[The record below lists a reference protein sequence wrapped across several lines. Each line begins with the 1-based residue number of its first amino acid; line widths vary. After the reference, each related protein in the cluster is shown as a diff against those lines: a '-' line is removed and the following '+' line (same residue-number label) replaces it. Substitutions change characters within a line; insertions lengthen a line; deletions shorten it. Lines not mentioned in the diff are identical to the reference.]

1 MAQWVKDAV
10 SSLQWLWSLL
20 WHRFDPWPGNF
31 HTLQAWPKNQQTK
44 QKIVHS
50 PTTVAYKYTFDFFFF
65 FGTKNKSF
73 KLTTYQKDF
82 LGAGENGIDR
92 ELLSYIYTHD
102 GFSALVFNPTQRG
115 FVGRDSFFCLFIPQ
129 LIL

>member
-1 MAQWVKDAV
+1 MAKKPTNKTENSPQ
-10 SSLQWLWSLL
+10 SNHCGLQIYFW
-20 WHRFDPWPGNF
+20 
-31 HTLQAWPKNQQTK
+31 
-44 QKIVHS
+44 
-50 PTTVAYKYTFDFFFF
+50 FFFF